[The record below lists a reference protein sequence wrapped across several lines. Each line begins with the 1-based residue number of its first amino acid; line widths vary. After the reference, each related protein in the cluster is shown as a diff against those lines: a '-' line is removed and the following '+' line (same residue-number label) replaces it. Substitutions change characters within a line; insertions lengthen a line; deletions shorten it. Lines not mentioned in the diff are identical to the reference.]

1 MAENDVDNMPADT
14 REPKTA
20 SENLEGYGESFT
32 DVENKAAAQAA
43 GVIDAAYIDYDEA
56 LDAYQNRDD
65 IEDLAHRA
73 ARERPDNFSDADFM
87 RASGDPVT
95 SSGV

>member
-1 MAENDVDNMPADT
+1 MAQNDVDNMQPDN

-20 SENLEGYGESFT
+20 EEQLEGYGESFT

-56 LDAYQNRDD
+56 LDAYQGRDD
-65 IEDLAHRA
+65 IEDLDHRR
-73 ARERPDNFSDADFM
+73 ARDFPADFSDADFM
-87 RASGDPVT
+87 RASGDTVT